1 VSSIDIDEDAETEEE
16 DDCCEVACAEACVG
30 DGGVGAGL
38 EGGLDST
45 SAASFAKGSAMRD

>member
-1 VSSIDIDEDAETEEE
+1 VSPIDIDEDAETEEE